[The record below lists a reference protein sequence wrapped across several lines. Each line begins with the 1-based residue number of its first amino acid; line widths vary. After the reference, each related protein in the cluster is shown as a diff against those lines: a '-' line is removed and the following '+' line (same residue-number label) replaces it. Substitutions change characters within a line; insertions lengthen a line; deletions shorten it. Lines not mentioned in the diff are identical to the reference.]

1 MLHVVGEKVF
11 PGPTKALSIKT
22 LFVSCNY
29 HCVLMFRALGDC
41 YNRVKSIATTQY
53 DYSTSLYYIS
63 LLSGFE
69 NIQNIQKMTI
79 QRSSKQLTTAVQ

>member
-1 MLHVVGEKVF
+1 MLQIVGEKVF

-53 DYSTSLYYIS
+53 DYSTSLCYIS

-69 NIQNIQKMTI
+69 NIQNIQK
-79 QRSSKQLTTAVQ
+79 KNK